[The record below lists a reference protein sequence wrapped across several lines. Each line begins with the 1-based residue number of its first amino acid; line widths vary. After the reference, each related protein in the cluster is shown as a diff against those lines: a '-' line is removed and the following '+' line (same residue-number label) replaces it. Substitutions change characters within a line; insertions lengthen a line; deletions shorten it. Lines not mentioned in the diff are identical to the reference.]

1 MERQVLK
8 VQLVLVHRVQLDLL
22 VHRVH
27 RVIREFQEQSDHKV
41 QMRV

>member
-1 MERQVLK
+1 MERQVHK
-8 VQLVLVHRVQLDLL
+8 EQLVQQDPLVLL

-27 RVIREFQEQSDHKV
+27 RVIREFQEQSDLKV